1 MRADSFA
8 DGLAALQVAWI
19 SADRHMC
26 ETRWRLTIEGGVV
39 GQNLWRLEYYVS
51 LGHASL
57 G

>member
-1 MRADSFA
+1 MRADIFA

-39 GQNLWRLEYYVS
+39 GQNLGRLEYYVS
-51 LGHASL
+51 LGQASL
-57 G
+57 D

>member
-1 MRADSFA
+1 MRADIFA

-51 LGHASL
+51 LGHTSL